1 MSSVSSIP
9 RVMILQM
16 CNWFGAPRLPRAFR
30 RAGFHVTTFGFP
42 GLLMQRVQCVDE
54 SLLVS
59 ESISRDELVA
69 ALLDAMEHCRADLVI
84 PTDDT
89 TILLLHTAAMV
100 ARRSGR
106 SASVHATLQRSLGN
120 ATYLKRET
128 WPRSTGPSTCYL
140 ADQRNDA
147 LRTKLAELEAESS

>member
-1 MSSVSSIP
+1 MSP
-9 RVMILQM
+9 
-16 CNWFGAPRLPRAFR
+16 GAKFS
-30 RAGFHVTTFGFP
+30 HHH
-42 GLLMQRVQCVDE
+42 CVDE

-84 PTDDT
+84 STDDT
-89 TILLLHTAAMV
+89 TILRLHKDAMV

-106 SASVHATLQRSLGN
+106 SASVHATLERSLGN